1 MTLATSYSRAAVGL
15 RAPKVTV
22 EVHLAPGIP
31 RFSIVGMPEL
41 AVRESRERVRAAI
54 ENAGFS
60 FPQQAITAHLGP
72 ADLPKQGGRYD
83 LAIAVGI
90 LSAAGQLPD
99 ESLAE
104 FEMLG
109 ELSLS
114 GELRAVSAVLPG
126 ALQAA
131 KTGKA
136 LIVPSGNAA
145 EAGLAGNLKVLPADS
160 LLQVSAH
167 LLGQTPIEA
176 AKVSHRSAADAD
188 YPDLADVRGQQ
199 QAKRALEIAAAGGH
213 NLLMMGPPGS
223 GKSMLASRMP
233 GILPPL
239 EEREALELASIKSL
253 LGAEPNFDEFYRRP
267 FRAPHHTASAP
278 ALVGG
283 GAVPRPGEIS
293 RAHHGVLF
301 LDELPEFSRHVLEVL
316 REPMETGAVTIS
328 RANYQT
334 DFPACFQL
342 IAAMNPCPCG
352 FDGDPD
358 VLCRCTPDQIRR
370 YRAKISGPLL
380 DRIDMHLSVI
390 RVSYAQLQSKERA
403 ESSAVV
409 AKRVLR
415 ARHAQVERAC
425 INARLVGAIDAPCC
439 RLDKRGHALMQRVV
453 DQYQFSAR
461 TIERILRVARTIADL
476 AGHGGIE
483 QSDLA
488 EAVSLRCDLVIG
500 G

>member
-1 MTLATSYSRAAVGL
+1 MSLATSYSRAAVGL

-90 LSAAGQLPD
+90 LSAAGQLPE
-99 ESLAE
+99 ESLAGV
-104 FEMLG
+104 EMLG

-114 GELRAVSAVLPG
+114 GELRAVNAVLPG
-126 ALQAA
+126 ALEVA

-145 EAGLAGNLKVLPADS
+145 EAGLAGELTVLSADT

-167 LLGQTPIEA
+167 LLGQDLLQTTPASSGVITA
-176 AKVSHRSAADAD
+176 AD

-213 NLLMMGPPGS
+213 NLLMVGPPGS

-233 GILPPL
+233 GILPSLTEP
-239 EEREALELASIKSL
+239 EALELASINSL
-253 LGAEPNFDEFYRRP
+253 LGAELSLDNFYQRP

-283 GAVPRPGEIS
+283 GGVPRPGEIS

-342 IAAMNPCPCG
+342 IAASNPCPCG
-352 FDGDPD
+352 FHGDPD
-358 VLCRCTPDQIRR
+358 VLCRCTPAQIAR
-370 YRAKISGPLL
+370 YRARISGPLL
-380 DRIDMHLSVI
+380 DRIDMHLSVQ
-390 RVSYAQLQSKERA
+390 RVSYKQLQSKAPA
-403 ESSAVV
+403 EASEQV
-409 AKRVLR
+409 AKRVQR
-415 ARHAQVERAC
+415 AREKQIQRGT
-425 INARLVGAIDAPCC
+425 INARLEGAINLPSCALDAS
-439 RLDKRGHALMQRVV
+439 GHALMQRVV
-453 DQYQFSAR
+453 DQHQFSAR

-476 AGHGGIE
+476 AGHKKIE
-483 QSDLA
+483 LSDLA
-488 EAVSLRCDLVIG
+488 EAISLRCDFQENV
-500 G
+500 